1 MELTTISLKYRFK
14 SKDKKHWASTI
25 KHHIIGTFIEATQND
40 INEHL
45 WNTKES
51 SYSTLTIKE
60 LRVLEHWKDV
70 IIKSAE
76 KGGSIVIQD
85 VKQYIKEAERQL
97 NNTKN
102 YRSLPNAQQK

>member
-1 MELTTISLKYRFK
+1 M
-14 SKDKKHWASTI
+14 
-25 KHHIIGTFIEATQND
+25 
-40 INEHL
+40 
-45 WNTKES
+45 
-51 SYSTLTIKE
+51 
-60 LRVLEHWKDV
+60 

-102 YRSLPNAQQK
+102 YRSLPNAQQKETMTQLII